1 MAKAEDDKRAEA
13 TNNARAK
20 TRAAARTKG
29 GAMAESNEGEV
40 AEAPKYDSAEVRD
53 ETLAKTNDVEAAE
66 ATEDVGTKTEQG
78 VRTESKEDGV
88 NIYDFQQFGTE
99 QLASNTTA
107 AIATE
112 ASDYSRRS
120 LENST
125 SFVARLLGAKSFDS
139 VIQIHSE
146 YAKTSYEGFVAQAKK
161 MGELYSDLAKEFFK
175 PIQTFNAN
183 DARKV
188 RAMRGLDVEISFP
201 ETYQNSS
208 RAARGA

>member
-13 TNNARAK
+13 TNNARARARAK
-20 TRAAARTKG
+20 TRVVARTKAS

-40 AEAPKYDSAEVRD
+40 AEAPKYDLAEVRD
-53 ETLAKTNDVEAAE
+53 ETLPKTNDVEAAE
-66 ATEDVGTKTEQG
+66 ATEDAG
-78 VRTESKEDGV
+78 TESKEDDVTV
-88 NIYDFQQFGTE
+88 NIYDFQKLGTE

-107 AIATE
+107 ASSFLDTVQAIAAE
-112 ASDYSRRS
+112 ATDYSRRS
-120 LENST
+120 MENSS
-125 SFVARLLGAKSFDS
+125 SFVAKLLGAKSFDS

-183 DARKV
+183 DH
-188 RAMRGLDVEISFP
+188 
-201 ETYQNSS
+201 
-208 RAARGA
+208 

>member
-13 TNNARAK
+13 TNNARARARAK
-20 TRAAARTKG
+20 TRVVARTKAS

-40 AEAPKYDSAEVRD
+40 AEAPKNDSAEVRD
-53 ETLAKTNDVEAAE
+53 ETLAKANDIETAE
-66 ATEDVGTKTEQG
+66 TTEDAG
-78 VRTESKEDGV
+78 TESKEDDVTV
-88 NIYDFQQFGTE
+88 NIYDFQKLSTE

-107 AIATE
+107 ASSFLDIVQAIAAE

-120 LENST
+120 LENSS
-125 SFVARLLGAKSFDS
+125 SFVAKLLGAKSFDS

-146 YAKTSYEGFVAQAKK
+146 YAKTSYESFAVQAKK

-183 DARKV
+183 DARKS
-188 RAMRGLDVEISFP
+188 GL
-201 ETYQNSS
+201 
-208 RAARGA
+208 

>member
-53 ETLAKTNDVEAAE
+53 ETLPKTNDVKAAE
-66 ATEDVGTKTEQG
+66 ATEDAG
-78 VRTESKEDGV
+78 TESKEDDVTV
-88 NIYDFQQFGTE
+88 NIYDFQKLGTE

-107 AIATE
+107 ASSFLDTVQAIAAE
-112 ASDYSRRS
+112 ATDYSRRS
-120 LENST
+120 MENSS
-125 SFVARLLGAKSFDS
+125 SFVAKLLGAKSFDS

-161 MGELYSDLAKEFFK
+161 MGELYSDLAKEAFK
-175 PIQTFNAN
+175 PIETAITKVQTFNAN
-183 DARKV
+183 DARK
-188 RAMRGLDVEISFP
+188 
-201 ETYQNSS
+201 S
-208 RAARGA
+208 RL

>member
-1 MAKAEDDKRAEA
+1 MWKWY
-13 TNNARAK
+13 
-20 TRAAARTKG
+20 
-29 GAMAESNEGEV
+29 
-40 AEAPKYDSAEVRD
+40 EAPKYDSAEVRD

-88 NIYDFQQFGTE
+88 NIYDFQKLGTE

-107 AIATE
+107 ASSFLDTVQAIAAE

-120 LENST
+120 LENSS
-125 SFVARLLGAKSFDS
+125 SFVAKLLGAKSFDS

-146 YAKTSYEGFVAQAKK
+146 YAKTSYENFVVQAKK

-183 DARKV
+183 DARKS
-188 RAMRGLDVEISFP
+188 GL
-201 ETYQNSS
+201 
-208 RAARGA
+208 

>member
-13 TNNARAK
+13 TNNARARARAK
-20 TRAAARTKG
+20 TRVVARTNAS

-53 ETLAKTNDVEAAE
+53 ETLPKTNDVEAAE
-66 ATEDVGTKTEQG
+66 ATEDAG
-78 VRTESKEDGV
+78 TESKEDDVTV
-88 NIYDFQQFGTE
+88 NIYDFQKLGTE

-107 AIATE
+107 ASSFLDTVQAIVAEAT
-112 ASDYSRRS
+112 DYSRRS
-120 LENST
+120 MENSS
-125 SFVARLLGAKSFDS
+125 SFVAKLLGAKSFDS

-175 PIQTFNAN
+175 PIETSITKVQTFNAN
-183 DARKV
+183 DARK
-188 RAMRGLDVEISFP
+188 
-201 ETYQNSS
+201 S
-208 RAARGA
+208 RL

>member
-13 TNNARAK
+13 TNNARARAK
-20 TRAAARTKG
+20 TRVVARTKAS

-53 ETLAKTNDVEAAE
+53 ETLPKTNDVKAAE
-66 ATEDVGTKTEQG
+66 ATEDAG
-78 VRTESKEDGV
+78 TESKEDDVTV
-88 NIYDFQQFGTE
+88 NIYDFQKLGTE

-107 AIATE
+107 ASSFLDTVQAIAAE
-112 ASDYSRRS
+112 AGNYSRRS
-120 LENST
+120 LENRFT
-125 SFVARLLGAKSFDS
+125 FVAKLLGAKSFDS

-146 YAKTSYEGFVAQAKK
+146 YAKTSYEGFAAQAKK

-183 DARKV
+183 DARKS
-188 RAMRGLDVEISFP
+188 AL
-201 ETYQNSS
+201 
-208 RAARGA
+208 

>member
-1 MAKAEDDKRAEA
+1 MV
-13 TNNARAK
+13 
-20 TRAAARTKG
+20 
-29 GAMAESNEGEV
+29 ESNEGQV

-53 ETLAKTNDVEAAE
+53 ETLAKTNNVEAAQ

-88 NIYDFQQFGTE
+88 NIYDFQKLGTE

-107 AIATE
+107 ASSFLDTVQAIVAE

-120 LENST
+120 LENSS
-125 SFVARLLGAKSFDS
+125 SFLAKLLDAKSFDS

-146 YAKTSYEGFVAQAKK
+146 YAKRSYESFVVQAKK
-161 MGELYSDLAKEFFK
+161 MGKLYSDLAKEFFM

-183 DARKV
+183 DARKS
-188 RAMRGLDVEISFP
+188 GL
-201 ETYQNSS
+201 
-208 RAARGA
+208 

>member
-13 TNNARAK
+13 INNARARARAK
-20 TRAAARTKG
+20 TRAVARTKAS
-29 GAMAESNEGEV
+29 GAMAES
-40 AEAPKYDSAEVRD
+40 
-53 ETLAKTNDVEAAE
+53 KTNDVEAAE
-66 ATEDVGTKTEQG
+66 ATEDAG
-78 VRTESKEDGV
+78 TESKEDGV

-99 QLASNTTA
+99 QLASNTPAVFSFLDTVQA
-107 AIATE
+107 TGTE

>member
-13 TNNARAK
+13 TNNARARAGVK
-20 TRAAARTKG
+20 SRAAARTKAS

-53 ETLAKTNDVEAAE
+53 ETLPKTNDVEAAE
-66 ATEDVGTKTEQG
+66 ATEDAG
-78 VRTESKEDGV
+78 TESKEDDVTV
-88 NIYDFQQFGTE
+88 NIYDFQKLGTE

-107 AIATE
+107 ASSFLDTVQAIAAE
-112 ASDYSRRS
+112 ATDYSRRS
-120 LENST
+120 MENSS
-125 SFVARLLGAKSFDS
+125 SFVAKLLGAKSFDS

-175 PIQTFNAN
+175 PIETAITKVQTFNAN
-183 DARKV
+183 DARK
-188 RAMRGLDVEISFP
+188 
-201 ETYQNSS
+201 S
-208 RAARGA
+208 RL

>member
-13 TNNARAK
+13 INNAGARARAK
-20 TRAAARTKG
+20 TRAGAQTKAS
-29 GAMAESNEGEV
+29 GAMVESNEGQV

-88 NIYDFQQFGTE
+88 NIYDFQKLGTE

-107 AIATE
+107 ASSFLDTVQAIAAD

-120 LENST
+120 LENSS
-125 SFVARLLGAKSFDS
+125 SFLAKLLDAKSFDS

-146 YAKTSYEGFVAQAKK
+146 YAKTSYESFVVQAKK

-183 DARKV
+183 DARKS
-188 RAMRGLDVEISFP
+188 GL
-201 ETYQNSS
+201 
-208 RAARGA
+208 

>member
-13 TNNARAK
+13 TNNARARARAK
-20 TRAAARTKG
+20 TRVVGRTKAS

-40 AEAPKYDSAEVRD
+40 AEAPNYDSAEVRD
-53 ETLAKTNDVEAAE
+53 ETLAKTNEAAE

-88 NIYDFQQFGTE
+88 NIYDFQKLGTE

-107 AIATE
+107 ASSFLDTVQAIAAE
-112 ASDYSRRS
+112 ATDYSRRS
-120 LENST
+120 LENSS
-125 SFVARLLGAKSFDS
+125 SFVAKLLGAKSFDS

-161 MGELYSDLAKEFFK
+161 MGELYSDLAKEAFK
-175 PIQTFNAN
+175 PIETAITKVQTFNAN
-183 DARKV
+183 DARK
-188 RAMRGLDVEISFP
+188 
-201 ETYQNSS
+201 S
-208 RAARGA
+208 RL